1 MLRLIFAVIYIFSSL
16 IIMRVL
22 FEIAR
27 TLFEGFILAKY
38 LPDERT
44 RPPADMS
51 DPLSEGHDIATTSEK
66 RCAHGTCTA
75 RTPRAHTN

>member
-1 MLRLIFAVIYIFSSL
+1 MLRLIFAVIYISSSL
-16 IIMRVL
+16 IIMRGL

-27 TLFEGFILAKY
+27 TLFEGFVLAKY

-44 RPPADMS
+44 PPADMS
-51 DPLSEGHDIATTSEK
+51 DPMSEGHDIATTSEK

-75 RTPRAHTN
+75 RTPRGHAN